1 MGPEHIEG
9 FENMLNSNV
18 DLSNP
23 KFRGYPQA
31 EVARKLK
38 SLYDNHIWG
47 ERLRAALTQ
56 CGNYVNHVQKI
67 METIVKKGYKI
78 LPEQGACQ
86 DKKKAEKALQRELA
100 DYQNSRQ
107 LKEGQVKEEI
117 PFPTVTVNGKQYC
130 TYGYNGMAKILEEHT
145 LQFKNKDNVKK
156 AGEQF
161 DDITMLCFRYLGES
175 FEK

>member
-38 SLYDNHIWG
+38 GLYDNHIWG
-47 ERLRAALTQ
+47 EKMRAALTQ

-67 METIVKKGYKI
+67 MEG
-78 LPEQGACQ
+78 
-86 DKKKAEKALQRELA
+86 
-100 DYQNSRQ
+100 
-107 LKEGQVKEEI
+107 
-117 PFPTVTVNGKQYC
+117 
-130 TYGYNGMAKILEEHT
+130 HT

-156 AGEQF
+156 AGEAEQF